1 MAFERPSLQD
11 LTDRIL
17 ADFKSK
23 MGNTSTF
30 LRRSVVR
37 IFGQVIAGAVHLLY
51 GYLEYKADQL
61 FATTAD
67 GDNLEFLAAEYG
79 LSRRQ
84 AAKAT
89 GTVRATGTIG
99 TVIPIATVLQNQD
112 EVQYA
117 TDAAGTIGAYG
128 YVDLALTA
136 VEAGEDANEEEG
148 VSLEFVS
155 PVSGVGSEATILS
168 GGIDGGSNTESD
180 DDFRAR
186 LLYRKH
192 YPPHGGSQF
201 DYVAWALEIPG
212 VTRAWCIPE
221 YAGAGT
227 VGLGF
232 VRDGD
237 IDPVPS
243 DTRRQEM
250 YEYLLEHTDPYSGK
264 TVGVPV
270 GAQPGFEV
278 LDVSDLFLNP
288 DISVY
293 PFTDEVKASVQAE
306 LEDLIKREGGPGETV
321 YVSHISEAVS
331 AAAGEERHRVNS
343 PAADVT
349 ATYTQFHKLGTIAW
363 RPY

>member
-37 IFGQVIAGAVHLLY
+37 IFGQVMAGAVHLLY

-89 GTVRATGTIG
+89 GSVRAIGTIG
-99 TVIPIATVLQNQD
+99 TVIPIATILQNTD

-117 TDAAGTIGAYG
+117 TDAAGTVGPYG

-136 VEAGEDANEEEG
+136 VDAGENANEEEG

-155 PVSGVGSEATILS
+155 PISGVDSEATILTA
-168 GGIDGGSNTESD
+168 GIDSGSDTESD

-186 LLYRKH
+186 ILYRKR
-192 YPPHGGSQF
+192 YPPHGGNQF

-212 VTRAWCIPE
+212 VTRAWCLPA

-243 DTRRQEM
+243 DTRRQEV
-250 YEYLLEHTDPYSGK
+250 YEYLLGHTDPYSGK

-270 GAQPGFEV
+270 GAQPGLEV

-293 PFTDEVKASVQAE
+293 PFTEAVKAKVQAE

-321 YVSHISEAVS
+321 YVSHISEAIS

-343 PAADVT
+343 PVSDVT
-349 ATYTQFHKLGTIAW
+349 ASYMQFHKLGTINW